1 MVIVATQQARYQ
13 EYKYDEEE
21 CTKTKK
27 TVTCAIKKAIA
38 TWPTDTDD
46 SPPVVYIGLNDSHNE
61 VVSKIKNAK
70 VIDDSK
76 KFFLEV
82 VDVVC
87 LRCSGKRDFTKAG
100 DLGFKSND
108 EADIVK
114 VEESMCHP
122 VFYRRSGTG
131 EKFIGSIAHLVTFG
145 IPYVL
150 GKAFG
155 RETWAGATNKDEI
168 CPICKQFPGTIGC
181 SKVHTEVEFQR
192 NGSKTTIMVNHTD
205 YLDD

>member
-1 MVIVATQQARYQ
+1 M
-13 EYKYDEEE
+13 
-21 CTKTKK
+21 
-27 TVTCAIKKAIA
+27 
-38 TWPTDTDD
+38 
-46 SPPVVYIGLNDSHNE
+46 
-61 VVSKIKNAK
+61 SKIKNAK

-150 GKAFG
+150 EK
-155 RETWAGATNKDEI
+155 
-168 CPICKQFPGTIGC
+168 
-181 SKVHTEVEFQR
+181 HLVEKHGLAR
-192 NGSKTTIMVNHTD
+192 RTKTKYARFANNF
-205 YLDD
+205 LEL